1 MAWRYTQPGL
11 TRWRRLLMPHRPSC
25 SDTVVF
31 NSWRLDFAALRICSW
46 LLLPRFLPQQPV
58 SVLVCSSR
66 AALWAARENSSMRWK
81 ETLPPAL
88 NIWRSG
94 FGFSLG
100 RSCWPLFG
108 RKFQYFMIH
117 GILFFP
123 QQFTGL
129 SWGNCQVW
137 RFCKCSEGFYFMAE
151 RQFDGLV
158 QKELRFTQLDCLFLL
173 GLFCFVLFCYARNE
187 RGLYC

>member
-1 MAWRYTQPGL
+1 M
-11 TRWRRLLMPHRPSC
+11 H
-25 SDTVVF
+25 
-31 NSWRLDFAALRICSW
+31 
-46 LLLPRFLPQQPV
+46 
-58 SVLVCSSR
+58 
-66 AALWAARENSSMRWK
+66 WK

-94 FGFSLG
+94 FGFSLW
-100 RSCWPLFG
+100 RSFWPLFG
-108 RKFQYFMIH
+108 IKFQYFMIH

-137 RFCKCSEGFYFMAE
+137 RFCKCLEGLYFTAE

-158 QKELRFTQLDCLFLL
+158 QKELIFTQLDCLFWLNFFVMPEAKEGYTVNRIQTFCHLL
-173 GLFCFVLFCYARNE
+173 LFIPQQHLYPVPVQDHTMQLIKAHPFLGAPCRFCGRPATKGAQKLVACFTHK
-187 RGLYC
+187 RGAAFLCPC